1 MLRLEIT
8 ESAYMS
14 KPEVLIDIVNKLHE
28 LGFTVEMDD
37 FGEGY
42 SSLNILKDS
51 DVDVLKLDM
60 NLTAGIED
68 AKTVEILKSV
78 VNMAHNLNV
87 FVIAEGVESKA
98 QADTLASLKCR
109 YMQGYFFGKPMPAAE
124 FEKLLKE
131 RNIKSIQ

>member
-1 MLRLEIT
+1 
-8 ESAYMS
+8 MS
-14 KPEVLIDIVNKLHE
+14 RRDE
-28 LGFTVEMDD
+28 LKNVVTQFKKAGFTVEMDD

-68 AKTVEILKSV
+68 AKTAEILKSV